1 LYKLILMGIIE
12 IYNRKIKEYLS
23 ILVII
28 SSNCYLLKGNMFNG
42 SYLLAYEDTNPI
54 ERFLKDKI
62 FDLRKKLSYSEVL

>member
-1 LYKLILMGIIE
+1 
-12 IYNRKIKEYLS
+12 
-23 ILVII
+23 
-28 SSNCYLLKGNMFNG
+28 MFNG